1 MKHTEFL
8 RIGGGAGFSDDRIP
22 PAVELAEQ
30 GQIDYLIF
38 ECLAERTIARE
49 QQTKLQN
56 PSKGYTPRLIER
68 MSAVLPACV
77 THQIRIITNMGAANP
92 ESAAIETRK
101 LARELGLGDVSC
113 AIVTGDDVTE
123 LVRSHPELEI
133 MESGLPVES
142 LLPKMIASNAY
153 LGADAIVRALE
164 TDAQIIITGRV
175 ADPSL
180 FLAPMMHEFGWSY
193 HDLPKIAAGTICGH
207 LLECGAQ
214 VSGGNFADPGIKEV
228 NNLSELGNPYADV
241 HRDGRFSI
249 SKVAGTGGQVS
260 LATVKEQLLYELH
273 DPKHYI
279 TPDCILDVSELELLQ
294 LGLDRVQVT
303 SALGK
308 PRTPS
313 YKVTVG
319 YDDGYIGEGQ
329 ISYAG
334 PNALERAKW
343 GAQIVQDRLKQR
355 GFSYSEFRIDYIGMS
370 SLHGLPEHR
379 ALPYEVR
386 LRLAVR
392 TDNKSAATAVGF
404 ECRALHINGPTGAG
418 GGIDPVV
425 KSVLAVQSVL
435 IPRHWVDPNLQI
447 RKITA

>member
-22 PAVELAEQ
+22 PAVELAEL
-30 GQIDYLIF
+30 GDIDYLVF

-56 PSKGYTPRLIER
+56 PSKGYTPRLQER
-68 MSAVLPACV
+68 MAAVLPACV
-77 THQIRIITNMGAANP
+77 AKKIRIVTNMGAANP
-92 ESAAIETRK
+92 ESAALETRK
-101 LARELGLGDVSC
+101 LAKDLGLGDVSC
-113 AIVTGDDVTE
+113 AVVTGDDVTE
-123 LVRSHPELEI
+123 LIRAHPELEI
-133 MESGLPVES
+133 MENGLPVET
-142 LLPKMIASNAY
+142 LLPRMIASNAY
-153 LGADAIVRALE
+153 LGADVIVKALE

-180 FLAPMMHEFGWSY
+180 FLAPMMHEFQWSY
-193 HDLPKIAAGTICGH
+193 DDLERMAAGTVCGH

-214 VSGGNFADPGIKEV
+214 VSGGNFADPGKKEV
-228 NNLSELGNPYADV
+228 DRLSELGNPFADV
-241 HRDGRFSI
+241 ASDGSFSI
-249 SKVAGTGGQVS
+249 SKVAGSGGLVS

-273 DPKHYI
+273 DPSHYI
-279 TPDCILDVSELELLQ
+279 TPDCVLDITDLELIQ
-294 LGLDRVQVT
+294 LAKDRVQVQ
-303 SALGK
+303 SARGK

-343 GAQIVQDRLKQR
+343 GAKTVQDRLKQR
-355 GFSYSEFRIDYIGMS
+355 GFSYSEFRVDYIGMS
-370 SLHGLPEHR
+370 SLHGLPENKVE
-379 ALPYEVR
+379 PYEVR
-386 LRLAVR
+386 LRLVVR
-392 TDNKSAATAVGF
+392 TPSKSAAQAVGF

-418 GGIDPVV
+418 GGIDPLV
-425 KSVLAVQSVL
+425 KAVLAVQSVL
-435 IPRHWVDPNLQI
+435 IPRHWIDSKIQI
-447 RKITA
+447 RKMGS

>member
-101 LARELGLGDVSC
+101 LARELDLGDVSC

-193 HDLPKIAAGTICGH
+193 HDLPKIAAGTVCGH

-343 GAQIVQDRLKQR
+343 GAEIVQDRLKQR